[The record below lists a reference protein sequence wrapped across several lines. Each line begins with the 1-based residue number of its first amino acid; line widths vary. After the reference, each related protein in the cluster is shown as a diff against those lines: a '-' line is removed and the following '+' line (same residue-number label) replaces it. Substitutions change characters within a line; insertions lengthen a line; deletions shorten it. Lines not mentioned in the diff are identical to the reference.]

1 MEILL
6 IEDGEGDDFK
16 FQNFI
21 KIAVLNPKRISLLV
35 TRAITYRKRG
45 NRRALKE
52 PSNTKVL
59 ENLLQGNLKTQ
70 KERLL

>member
-6 IEDGEGDDFK
+6 IEDGKGDDFK
-16 FQNFI
+16 FQHFI
-21 KIAVLNPKRISLLV
+21 KIAVLSPKRISLLV

-45 NRRALKE
+45 NRIALKE

-70 KERLL
+70 KEHPL